1 MSMFEHEDNTTE
13 RRKDSLGKGDTL
25 SLFQKHSDS
34 CPTHM
39 ALRELQR
46 EVQELWKKVIMFEV
60 LDHRVTAI
68 EDTLT
73 TIEASISKTMQD
85 IHKIQTSIAE
95 SNIVHLWAGRI
106 IIAILSAGVTFLTA
120 KYT

>member
-1 MSMFEHEDNTTE
+1 MFEHEDNTTE
-13 RRKDSLGKGDTL
+13 RRKDSLGKGDAI
-25 SLFQKHSDS
+25 SLFQRHSDN
-34 CPTHM
+34 CPTNA

-106 IIAILSAGVTFLTA
+106 IIAILSAGMTFLTA